1 MTNTVDI
8 KVRKRVRAHMGFHDR
23 ISFRLDDVLAALL
36 NDDLETARQ
45 SVLDCCVEIYD
56 ECQKKGLKPP
66 PTQFEQPSIMLQ
78 LTGRLA
84 DLASSHLEGLRRA
97 VTRWTYDQGKVLVV
111 ATKNPDDIRIF
122 LFGVEQEA
130 TPVKVIAC
138 PAVDPDARTCPF
150 VKDEVAKS

>member
-1 MTNTVDI
+1 
-8 KVRKRVRAHMGFHDR
+8 MGFHDR
-23 ISFRLDDVLAALL
+23 MSFRLDDVLAHLL
-36 NDDLETARQ
+36 DDNLTSAREAI
-45 SVLDCCVEIYD
+45 LDCCVEIYA
-56 ECQKKGLKPP
+56 ECESQGIKAP

-150 VKDEVAKS
+150 VKAEVTKS